1 MLFLLNKD
9 LATNK
14 VLILYSVLLFYLQ
27 FEEFFFNPD
36 GPNYIQFFFN
46 PDWIKLYGIPGT
58 GSPPGLWICGF
69 DPETLIKN
77 IFEIWE
83 IPVIVTS
90 MMFKIEIVIGCY
102 ILKSFN
108 RLYKP
113 YMKYII
119 IHAFALFDFKNI
131 FYLIKKRHWSWRLN
145 EVENQK

>member
-1 MLFLLNKD
+1 MK
-9 LATNK
+9 K
-14 VLILYSVLLFYLQ
+14 
-27 FEEFFFNPD
+27 FFN
-36 GPNYIQFFFN
+36 N
-46 PDWIKLYGIPGT
+46 
-58 GSPPGLWICGF
+58 S
-69 DPETLIKN
+69 IKN

-145 EVENQK
+145 KVENYLGCSMSFGYLITLNNVWPTSQMPKV